1 MSARAER
8 IASVLLATA
17 IGVGLAL
24 ALVHWVDLS
33 LADTTAHAA
42 LVALPAR
49 TVLSDLVRRWRLGVL
64 RRELRYTLDE
74 IAWTEED
81 IQEVL
86 PRQLRRYKRH
96 AQLVQARIDALE
108 AQA

>member
-1 MSARAER
+1 MSARLER

-33 LADTTAHAA
+33 LAESASHAA
-42 LVALPAR
+42 LLAVPAGSWW
-49 TVLSDLVRRWRLGVL
+49 THLVRRVRLAKL
-64 RRELRYTLDE
+64 RRELRYTLEE
-74 IAWTEED
+74 IAWTAED

-86 PRQLRRYKRH
+86 PRELQRYKRH
-96 AQLVQARIDALE
+96 ARLLQARIDQLE

>member
-8 IASVLLATA
+8 IASVMLATA

-33 LADTTAHAA
+33 LAESASHAA
-42 LVALPAR
+42 LLALPAGGR
-49 TVLSDLVRRWRLGVL
+49 WSDLVRRWRLALL

-86 PRQLRRYKRH
+86 PSQVRRHKRH
-96 AQLVQARIDALE
+96 AQILRARIEALE

>member
-1 MSARAER
+1 MSARLER
-8 IASVLLATA
+8 IGNVLLAAA

-33 LADTTAHAA
+33 LAESASHAA
-42 LVALPAR
+42 LLALPTR
-49 TVLSDLVRRWRLGVL
+49 TRWADLVRRWRLALL

-74 IAWTEED
+74 IAWTAED
-81 IQEVL
+81 IQETL
-86 PRQLRRYKRH
+86 PQQLRGYKRH
-96 AQLVQARIDALE
+96 AQLLQARIDALE